1 MPKALEAMPLVGQA
15 CGYTSWLPFPAFI
28 HQALAFI

>member
-15 CGYTSWLPFPAFI
+15 REYTSWLPFPAFI